1 MRVTRKSRFQVVFQ
15 NAVFLLLFLAAVG
28 LLAKLSTQYVYQADW
43 TYGQRNSLSS
53 ASVKLL
59 HTLDK
64 PLAFTAFAR
73 EGSPLRD
80 PLRRF
85 VANYQRVKKD
95 TTLKFVDTDTDPEA
109 ARVAGITVDG
119 ELEVEYAGRSEKLT
133 QINEAELG
141 NAIQRLARSA
151 ERYVVFLTGDG
162 ERDPL
167 GQHNFDLGD
176 MGKQLQDK
184 GFKVESLNLA
194 ANPTIPQNTSLLV
207 IAGPQVDVLPGMV
220 GIVRDYV
227 KRGGN
232 LLWLA
237 DPGPLYGLEPL
248 AKDLGVRLGAGTIVD
263 PESQLFGISDP
274 KIILVPKYA
283 AESAITRDFTTATL
297 FPAAT
302 AVDEDKNSN
311 NGWQAD
317 GFLQTL
323 PRSWLETGKLEGNVK
338 YDPAR
343 GDRLGP
349 LSIGVS
355 LTRAIKAADKGGSPG
370 EQRVVVTGDGDFLS
384 NAYLGNGGNLTLG
397 LNIFDWLA
405 HDDSYISI
413 NPRPAPDLTLILSPF
428 AQGIIGFGFLLAL
441 PLLLLTAGIGV
452 WMRRR
457 RR

>member
-1 MRVTRKSRFQVVFQ
+1 MRVTRRSRFQVVFQ
-15 NAVFLLLFLAAVG
+15 NAVFLLLFLAGIG
-28 LLAKLSTQYVYQADW
+28 LLARLSTQYVYQADW
-43 TYGQRNSLSS
+43 TYGQRNSLSP

-59 HTLDK
+59 QTLDK
-64 PLAFTAFAR
+64 ALTFTAYAR

-95 TTLKFVDTDTDPEA
+95 ATLTFVDTDTDPDA
-109 ARVAGITVDG
+109 ARAAGITVDG
-119 ELEVEYAGRSEKLT
+119 ELEVAYAGRSEKLT

-176 MGKQLQDK
+176 IGKQLQEK
-184 GFKVESLNLA
+184 GFKVETLNLA
-194 ANPTIPQNTSLLV
+194 ANPTIPQNTSVLV
-207 IAGPQVDVLPGMV
+207 IAGPQADILPGMV
-220 GIVRDYV
+220 NIMRDYV

-237 DPGPLYGLEPL
+237 DPGSLYGLEPL
-248 AKDLGVRLGAGTIVD
+248 AKDLGLRFGAGTIVD
-263 PESQLFGISDP
+263 PESQLFGINDP
-274 KIILVPKYA
+274 KIILVPKY
-283 AESAITRDFTTATL
+283 ETQSAITQDFTTATL

-302 AVDEDKNSN
+302 SVDADKDS
-311 NGWQAD
+311 GWQAV
-317 GFLQTL
+317 GFLQSL
-323 PRSWLETGKLEGNVK
+323 PRSWLETGKLEGSVN
-338 YDPAR
+338 YDPKS

-349 LSIGVS
+349 LSIGLS
-355 LTRAIKAADKGGSPG
+355 LSRMSKTKGASG

-384 NAYLGNGGNLTLG
+384 NAYLGNGGNLMLG
-397 LNIFDWLA
+397 LNIFNWLA

-413 NPRPAPDLTLILSPF
+413 NPRPAPDLTLILSPL
-428 AQGIIGFGFLLAL
+428 AQGLIGFGFLLAL
-441 PLLLLTAGIGV
+441 PLFLIAAGITV
-452 WMRRR
+452 WVRRR

>member
-1 MRVTRKSRFQVVFQ
+1 MRVTRRSRFQVVFQ
-15 NAVFLLLFLAAVG
+15 NAVFLLLFLASTC
-28 LLAKLSTQYVYQADW
+28 LLAGLSTQYVYKADW
-43 TYGQRNSLSS
+43 TYGQRNSLSP

-59 HTLDK
+59 QTLDK
-64 PLAFTAFAR
+64 PLTFTAYAR

-85 VANYQRVKKD
+85 VSNYQRVKKD
-95 TTLKFVDTDTDPEA
+95 TTLAFVDTDTNPDA
-109 ARVAGITVDG
+109 ARAAGITVDG
-119 ELEVEYAGRSEKLT
+119 ELEVAYAGRSEKLT

-141 NAIQRLARSA
+141 NAIQRLARSS

-176 MGKQLQDK
+176 MGKQLEGK
-184 GFKVESLNLA
+184 GFKVETLSLA
-194 ANPTIPQNTSLLV
+194 ANPVIPQNTSVLV
-207 IAGPQVDVLPGMV
+207 IAGPQVGILPGMV
-220 GIVRDYV
+220 NLVRDYV

-248 AKDLGVRLGAGTIVD
+248 AKDLGVQLGAGTIVD
-263 PESQLFGISDP
+263 ADSQLFGINDP
-274 KIILVPKYA
+274 KIILVPKY
-283 AESAITRDFTTATL
+283 ESTSAITQDFTTATL

-302 AVDEDKNSN
+302 SVDADKDSS
-311 NGWQAD
+311 WQAV
-317 GFLQTL
+317 GFLETL
-323 PRSWLETGKLEGNVK
+323 PRSWLETGKLEGAVN
-338 YDPAR
+338 YDPKR

-355 LTRAIKAADKGGSPG
+355 LSRTSKTKGESGATG

-384 NAYLGNGGNLTLG
+384 NAYIGNGGNLTLG
-397 LNIFDWLA
+397 LNIFNWLA

-413 NPRPAPDLTLILSPF
+413 DPRPAPDLTLILSPL
-428 AQGIIGFGFLLAL
+428 AQGLIGFGFLLAL
-441 PLLLLTAGIGV
+441 PLFLIAASITV
-452 WMRRR
+452 WVRRR

>member
-1 MRVTRKSRFQVVFQ
+1 MRVTRKSRFQAVIQ
-15 NAVFLLLFLAAVG
+15 NALFVVLLLAGVFVLAR
-28 LLAKLSTQYVYQADW
+28 LSTQFVYHADW
-43 TYGQRNSLSS
+43 TYGQRNSLSP

-59 HTLDK
+59 QTLDK
-64 PLAFTAFAR
+64 PLSFTAYVHTD
-73 EGSPLRD
+73 SPLRD

-85 VANYQRVKKD
+85 VEKYQEAKKD
-95 TTLKFVDTDTDPEA
+95 TVLKFVDTDTDPEA
-109 ARVAGITVDG
+109 ARAADITVDG

-133 QINEAELG
+133 SINEAELG
-141 NAIQRLARSA
+141 NAIQRLARSS

-176 MGKQLQDK
+176 FGKQLTDK
-184 GFKVESLNLA
+184 GFKVVDLNLA
-194 ANPTIPQNTSLLV
+194 ATPTIPGNTSVLV
-207 IAGPQVDVLPGMV
+207 IAGPQVDLLPGMV
-220 GIVRDYV
+220 NIVRDYV

-232 LLWLA
+232 LLWLG
-237 DPGPLYGLEPL
+237 DPGSVYGLEPL
-248 AKDLGVRLGAGTIVD
+248 EKELGIHFASGTIVD

-274 KIILVPKYA
+274 KIVLVAKYPA
-283 AESAITRDFTTATL
+283 DSPITKDYTTATL

-302 AVDEDKNSN
+302 LVDVDKDS
-311 NGWQAD
+311 GWQAD
-317 GFLQTL
+317 TFLQTL
-323 PRSWLETGKLEGNVK
+323 PRSWLETGKLEGAVN
-338 YDPAR
+338 YDPKR

-349 LSIGVS
+349 LSIGVG
-355 LTRAIKAADKGGSPG
+355 LTRKLKAAAKDTPAP

-384 NAYLGNGGNLTLG
+384 NQYVGNAGNLGLG

-413 NPRPAPDLTLILSPF
+413 NPRPAPDLTLFLSHF
-428 AQGIIGFGFLLAL
+428 AQGVIGFGFLVGL
-441 PLLLLTAGIGV
+441 PLVLLGAGLGV

>member
-15 NAVFLLLFLAAVG
+15 NAVFLLLFLAGIG
-28 LLAKLSTQYVYQADW
+28 LLAKLSTQYVYRADW
-43 TYGQRNSLSS
+43 TYGNRNSLSP

-59 HTLDK
+59 ETLDK
-64 PLAFTAFAR
+64 PLTFTAYAR

-85 VANYQRVKKD
+85 VSNYQRVKKD
-95 TTLKFVDTDTDPEA
+95 TTLAFVDTDKDPDA
-109 ARVAGITVDG
+109 ARAAGITVDG

-133 QINEAELG
+133 QINEAEIG
-141 NAIQRLARSA
+141 NAIQRLARSS

-167 GQHNFDLGD
+167 GTHNFDLGD
-176 MGKQLQDK
+176 IGKQLQDK

-194 ANPTIPQNTSLLV
+194 ANPVIPQNTSVLV
-207 IAGPQVDVLPGMV
+207 IAGPQVDILPGMV
-220 GIVRDYV
+220 NIIRDYV

-232 LLWLA
+232 LLWLS
-237 DPGPLYGLEPL
+237 DPGSLYGLEPL
-248 AKDLGVRLGAGTIVD
+248 AKDLGVQFGTGTIVD
-263 PESQLFGISDP
+263 PESQLFGINDP
-274 KIILVPKYA
+274 KIILVPKYDTQ
-283 AESAITRDFTTATL
+283 SAITQDFTTATL

-302 AVDEDKNSN
+302 SVDADKNGSS
-311 NGWQAD
+311 GWRAD

-323 PRSWLETGKLEGNVK
+323 PRSWLETGKLEGSVK
-338 YDPAR
+338 YDPTH

-349 LSIGVS
+349 LSIGLS
-355 LTRAIKAADKGGSPG
+355 LSRTPKTAGKSGSTG

-397 LNIFDWLA
+397 LNIFNWLA

-413 NPRPAPDLTLILSPF
+413 NPRPAPDLALILSPF
-428 AQGIIGFGFLLAL
+428 AQGLIGFGFLLAL
-441 PLLLLTAGIGV
+441 PLLLLAAGIGV